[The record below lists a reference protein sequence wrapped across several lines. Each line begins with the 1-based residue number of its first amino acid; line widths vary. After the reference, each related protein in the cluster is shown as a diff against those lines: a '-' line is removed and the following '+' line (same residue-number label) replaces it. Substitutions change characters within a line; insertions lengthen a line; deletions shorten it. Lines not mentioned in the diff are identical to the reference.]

1 MYPFAHVKV
10 VGNKKIMKLTEAG
23 LGNEKKTEDVEEFD
37 TSEEKFLLDNVT
49 EADEYEAEIHSE
61 NVREFREK
69 VRSKRTSL
77 ESAIIWL
84 HKMFER
90 HHMERVFKMVSC

>member
-37 TSEEKFLLDNVT
+37 TSEEKFLLDNVK
-49 EADEYEAEIHSE
+49 ADGELEAEIHCLLFLRGKNGES
-61 NVREFREK
+61 VRNRGQFWEK
-69 VRSKRTSL
+69 CTQSWFYSL
-77 ESAIIWL
+77 LTI
-84 HKMFER
+84 H
-90 HHMERVFKMVSC
+90 